1 MDNLVSETNLRL
13 QEVIDNLATIKKEYE
28 KKLKAND
35 KQINSEL
42 AKVKKY
48 KKDFFEAKE
57 TVEKMNADIVGFSE
71 DYKKLVERFKD
82 DELANI
88 LIAANKEIS
97 LKIEERKRKII
108 KDKASMN
115 ELVEKAEKVKE
126 SLVVLTQEKNALES
140 CYVKICDAEEYY
152 RRSLNEIIDYS
163 TENKDNLCSYFDD
176 ANAIIESAK
185 EEEPLVNLDDMS
197 IEEPE
202 EDTEKSDIDTTED
215 TENDEDSDEE
225 TNIEDSNTENTDE
238 EDETSTEDTEK
249 EEFND
254 EEFIL
259 SEPEDDIEGKEEE
272 NESNEEFTFEEVP
285 NELDDID
292 STLDNIFNTND
303 SLTDDNSIYNKDE
316 EN

>member
-57 TVEKMNADIVGFSE
+57 KVEKMNADIVGFSE

-140 CYVKICDAEEYY
+140 CYVRICDAEEYY

-163 TENKDNLCSYFDD
+163 NENKDNLCSYFDD
-176 ANAIIESAK
+176 ADAIIESAK
-185 EEEPLVNLDDMS
+185 DEEPLVNLDDMN
-197 IEEPE
+197 IEEDEIEKETNVNE
-202 EDTEKSDIDTTED
+202 EVTD
-215 TENDEDSDEE
+215 DSNSEEE
-225 TNIEDSNTENTDE
+225 TNVEDLSEETK
-238 EDETSTEDTEK
+238 EDEDESSTEETK

-259 SEPEDDIEGKEEE
+259 SEPEEDIKTKEEAKE
-272 NESNEEFTFEEVP
+272 DNEEFTFEEVP
-285 NELDDID
+285 SDLDDID
-292 STLDNIFNTND
+292 STLEGIFNTND
-303 SLTDDNSIYNKDE
+303 SLTDDTSIYNKDE

>member
-57 TVEKMNADIVGFSE
+57 KVEKMNADIVGFSE

-163 TENKDNLCSYFDD
+163 NENKDNLCAYFDD

-185 EEEPLVNLDDMS
+185 EEEPLVNLDDMN
-197 IEEPE
+197 IEENEADSGELTTE
-202 EDTEKSDIDTTED
+202 EDLNEDTTPV
-215 TENDEDSDEE
+215 
-225 TNIEDSNTENTDE
+225 
-238 EDETSTEDTEK
+238 EDETNKDPDDK
-249 EEFND
+249 KQEFDD

-259 SEPEDDIEGKEEE
+259 SEHDDDIDSKDEQKEE
-272 NESNEEFTFEEVP
+272 NEEFTFEEVP
-285 NELDDID
+285 SDLDDID
-292 STLDNIFNTND
+292 STLEGIFNTND
-303 SLTDDNSIYNKDE
+303 SLTDDTSIYNKDE

>member
-13 QEVIDNLATIKKEYE
+13 QEVIDNLGTIKKEYE

-57 TVEKMNADIVGFSE
+57 KVEKMNDDIVGFSE

-115 ELVEKAEKVKE
+115 ELVEKAETVKE
-126 SLVVLTQEKNALES
+126 SLVVLTQEKEALES

-163 TENKDNLCSYFDD
+163 NDNKDNLCSYFDD

-185 EEEPLVNLDDMS
+185 EEKEEENLVNLDDMN
-197 IEEPE
+197 
-202 EDTEKSDIDTTED
+202 IDA
-215 TENDEDSDEE
+215 
-225 TNIEDSNTENTDE
+225 
-238 EDETSTEDTEK
+238 EK
-249 EEFND
+249 EEETPEENKVEEKEETPEEVEKTQEEENTKELSD

-259 SEPEDDIEGKEEE
+259 SEPSEDIKNDTEK
-272 NESNEEFTFEEVP
+272 NEEFTLDDIP
-285 NELDDID
+285 KDLDDID
-292 STLDNIFNTND
+292 STLEGIFNTSD
-303 SLTDDNSIYNKDE
+303 ELTDDNSIYNKDE

>member
-57 TVEKMNADIVGFSE
+57 KVEKMNADIVGFSE

-163 TENKDNLCSYFDD
+163 NENKDNLCAYFDD

-185 EEEPLVNLDDMS
+185 EEEPLVNLDDMN
-197 IEEPE
+197 IEENE
-202 EDTEKSDIDTTED
+202 TDEDTNLNEDTTPV
-215 TENDEDSDEE
+215 
-225 TNIEDSNTENTDE
+225 
-238 EDETSTEDTEK
+238 EDEANKDTDDK
-249 EEFND
+249 KQEFND

-259 SEPEDDIEGKEEE
+259 SEHDDDIDSKDEQKEG
-272 NESNEEFTFEEVP
+272 NEEFTFEEVP
-285 NELDDID
+285 SDLDDID
-292 STLDNIFNTND
+292 STLEGIFNTND
-303 SLTDDNSIYNKDE
+303 SLTDDTSIYNKDE

>member
-57 TVEKMNADIVGFSE
+57 KVEKMNADIVGFSE

-202 EDTEKSDIDTTED
+202 EDTEKSDIDATEEA
-215 TENDEDSDEE
+215 ENDEDSDEE
-225 TNIEDSNTENTDE
+225 TNIEDSNTENADE
-238 EDETSTEDTEK
+238 GETSTEDTKK

-254 EEFIL
+254 EEFVL
-259 SEPEDDIEGKEEE
+259 SEPEDDIEDKEEE

>member
-57 TVEKMNADIVGFSE
+57 KVEKMNADIVGFSE

-140 CYVKICDAEEYY
+140 CYVRICDAEEYY

-163 TENKDNLCSYFDD
+163 NENKDNLCSYFDD
-176 ANAIIESAK
+176 ADAIIESAK
-185 EEEPLVNLDDMS
+185 EEEPLVDLDDMN
-197 IEEPE
+197 IEENE
-202 EDTEKSDIDTTED
+202 IDTETNANEEPTDDS
-215 TENDEDSDEE
+215 NSDEE
-225 TNIEDSNTENTDE
+225 TNLEDLSEETKKD
-238 EDETSTEDTEK
+238 EDESSTEENKNDEAPK

-259 SEPEDDIEGKEEE
+259 SEPEENIKTKED
-272 NESNEEFTFEEVP
+272 NEEFTFEEVP

-292 STLDNIFNTND
+292 STLEGIFNTND
-303 SLTDDNSIYNKDE
+303 SLTDDTSIYNKDE

>member
-57 TVEKMNADIVGFSE
+57 KVEKMNADIVGFSE

-163 TENKDNLCSYFDD
+163 NENKDNLCAYFDD

-185 EEEPLVNLDDMS
+185 EEEPLVNLDDMN
-197 IEEPE
+197 IEENETE
-202 EDTEKSDIDTTED
+202 EDTNLNEESNSGELTPE
-215 TENDEDSDEE
+215 ENLDEE
-225 TNIEDSNTENTDE
+225 TTPGEEANKDTD
-238 EDETSTEDTEK
+238 DK
-249 EEFND
+249 KQEFND

-259 SEPEDDIEGKEEE
+259 SEHDDDIDSKDEQKEG
-272 NESNEEFTFEEVP
+272 NEEFTFEEVP
-285 NELDDID
+285 SDLDDID
-292 STLDNIFNTND
+292 STLEGIFNTND
-303 SLTDDNSIYNKDE
+303 SLTDDTSIYNKDE

>member
-57 TVEKMNADIVGFSE
+57 KVEKMNADIVGFSE

-163 TENKDNLCSYFDD
+163 NENKDNLCAYFDD

-185 EEEPLVNLDDMS
+185 EDEIANLLFASMDYNNNCELL
-197 IEEPE
+197 IKLGF
-202 EDTEKSDIDTTED
+202 TK
-215 TENDEDSDEE
+215 DEE
-225 TNIEDSNTENTDE
+225 KKFKKNLTDE
-238 EDETSTEDTEK
+238 E
-249 EEFND
+249 F
-254 EEFIL
+254 L
-259 SEPEDDIEGKEEE
+259 
-272 NESNEEFTFEEVP
+272 
-285 NELDDID
+285 
-292 STLDNIFNTND
+292 IFNTFSDIVIKNFNTINALNVD
-303 SLTDDNSIYNKDE
+303 NARGCLIEHPQRFIFNPSRFNSILDKYDKEDLIRCINKNIAVIDRL
-316 EN
+316 